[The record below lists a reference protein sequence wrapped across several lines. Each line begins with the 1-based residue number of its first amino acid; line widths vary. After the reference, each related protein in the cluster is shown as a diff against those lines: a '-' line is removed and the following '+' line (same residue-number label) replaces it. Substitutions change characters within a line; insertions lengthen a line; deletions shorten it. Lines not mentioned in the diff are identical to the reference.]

1 MIGRA
6 AALPLSMETIFDQRV
21 VVVALAALGT
31 ALATGLG
38 ALPLAVVREIP
49 RRWLGLSNAVAGGL
63 MLAASFSL
71 VYEGIDVG
79 AWRMLGGFVLGIA
92 LIALADRWTQRH
104 ADLSVADLS
113 GADARKAIVILG
125 VMTLHSFAEGI
136 GVGVSFGGEGQL
148 GLFISLAIAIHNVP
162 EGLAIAL
169 VMIPRGTPVWK
180 AAGWSVFSSLPQPLM
195 AVPAFLFVEAFYPV
209 LPVGLGLAAG
219 AMVWM
224 VFSELM
230 PDALEDAPGNAVG
243 VAVGGA
249 MAAMLALSQ
258 LLPGH

>member
-1 MIGRA
+1 LLDDRLVIV
-6 AALPLSMETIFDQRV
+6 F
-21 VVVALAALGT
+21 LAALGT

-38 ALPLAVVREIP
+38 ALPFAVVRDIP
-49 RRWLGLSNAVAGGL
+49 KRWLGLANAVAGGL
-63 MLAASFSL
+63 MLAASYSL
-71 VYEGIDVG
+71 IFEGTQTG
-79 AWRMLGGFVLGIA
+79 AWRMLGGFLLGLA
-92 LIALADRWTQRH
+92 LIVLADRWTHKH
-104 ADLSVADLS
+104 ADLGVADLS
-113 GADARKAIVILG
+113 GADARKALIILG

-136 GVGVSFGGEGQL
+136 GVGVSFGGEGRL
-148 GLFISLAIAIHNVP
+148 GLFITLAIAIHNVP

-169 VMIPRGTPVWK
+169 VMVPRGTGVWK

-230 PDALEDAPGNAVG
+230 PDALEDASPPLVGVG
-243 VAVGGA
+243 VAGA

-258 LLPGH
+258 LLPGG